1 MDIQALNREFQAGA
15 YQDYN
20 LAEYEFLR
28 RFCELTR
35 PQTITCVGGGTNLDL
50 FYATQGLTPRVTNWD
65 PGFQG
70 VGQSSWRTLQ
80 ARYQQV
86 TDFQGEYEWLPAG
99 VSNIKQINT
108 AVDLLWLG
116 HGIDLMDQIPEWPGS
131 LVVGHYGAIT
141 TTPALMRA
149 HRHLPMVA
157 LGKRIAVYSKQE
169 HDWDHDTYGLS
180 RDRAL
185 GPIDPV
191 TEIVR

>member
-1 MDIQALNREFQAGA
+1 MDIRALNREFQAGA

-20 LAEYEFLR
+20 LAEYQFLR

-35 PQTITCVGGGTNLDL
+35 PQTITCVGGGTNIDV
-50 FYATQGLTPRVTNWD
+50 FYATQGLAPRVTNWD

-70 VGQSSWRTLQ
+70 VGQPSWRTLQ
-80 ARYQQV
+80 ERYQRI
-86 TDFQGEYEWLPAG
+86 TDFQGEYEWIAQG
-99 VSNIKQINT
+99 VHDLAQVDT
-108 AVDLLWLG
+108 QVDLLWLG
-116 HGIDLMDQIPEWPGS
+116 HGIDLMDQIREWPGS
-131 LVVGHYGAIT
+131 LVVGHYGVIT

-157 LGKRIAVYSKQE
+157 LGKRIAVYSKHE
-169 HDWDHDTYGLS
+169 HDWDHDTYGLR